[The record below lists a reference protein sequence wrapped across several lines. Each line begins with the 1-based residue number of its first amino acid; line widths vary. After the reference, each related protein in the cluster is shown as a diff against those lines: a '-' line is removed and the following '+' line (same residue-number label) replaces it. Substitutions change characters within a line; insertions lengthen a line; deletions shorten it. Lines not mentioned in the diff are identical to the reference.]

1 MTPDTPAL
9 KPDSTVSARTG
20 FDDAHYVSLTMEFRC
35 NLRCTHCMI
44 EDTMDRLSPTND
56 ATFETILDEQRHHG
70 AWEGLV
76 LTGSEITLRRDLP
89 DLARRARAAGFNNI
103 RIQTH
108 GMHLAR
114 PGYLE
119 RLLEAGINEFFISV
133 AGHDAALHDQITKV
147 PGAFDKM
154 IAGIEKIETATQ
166 AARVIT
172 NTVVTRESYHALE
185 AIVATLAPFERVV
198 RHEFWNFFPMHERD
212 VKNLIVPYATLMPH
226 ITHAIRASAAHGRKV
241 EVKNIPECL
250 LGDLRQHLVNDQ
262 PMLLIDPA
270 FWTEFDRNGFY
281 ACPYRAK
288 CHSKQCLGLTEAYI
302 ERFGTEEALLS
313 PLTPDTTAL

>member
-1 MTPDTPAL
+1 MTSDIPAVT
-9 KPDSTVSARTG
+9 PDSTVSARTR

-44 EDTMDRLSPTND
+44 EDTMDRLAPTND
-56 ATFETILDEQRHHG
+56 EVFERILDEQRQHG

-89 DLARRARAAGFNNI
+89 DLSRRARAAGFDNI

-114 PGYLE
+114 PEYLE
-119 RLLEAGINEFFISV
+119 RLLDAGINEFFISV
-133 AGHDAALHDQITKV
+133 AGHDAALHDHITKV
-147 PGAFDKM
+147 PGAFHKM
-154 IAGIEKIETATQ
+154 MAGIERIEAAPQ

-185 AIVATLAPFERVV
+185 EIVETLSRFERVV

-226 ITHAIRASAAHGRKV
+226 ITRAIQASVARGRKV

-250 LGDLRQHLVNDQ
+250 LGNLRQHLVNDQ

-281 ACPYRAK
+281 ACPHRAQ
-288 CHSKQCLGLTEAYI
+288 CHSKQCLGLTKAYI
-302 ERFGTEEALLS
+302 DRFGTEEALLS
-313 PLTPDTTAL
+313 PLTPNTHAL